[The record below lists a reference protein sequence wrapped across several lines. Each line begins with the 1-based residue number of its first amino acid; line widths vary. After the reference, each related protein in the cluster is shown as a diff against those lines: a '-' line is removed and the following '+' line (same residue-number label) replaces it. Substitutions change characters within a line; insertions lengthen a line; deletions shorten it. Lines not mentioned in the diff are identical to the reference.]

1 MIINSKDH
9 YGFFSDSLERKIIL
23 SAPAFCY
30 CFALIRKALVYPSV
44 QKDEA
49 LMIKGIQIVSAHAQ
63 MQGGVTELKDGID
76 VFHPDLLP
84 RRLMFELL
92 IGIISK

>member
-1 MIINSKDH
+1 MSAASESQEK
-9 YGFFSDSLERKIIL
+9 KIIL

-30 CFALIRKALVYPSV
+30 CFALLRKALVHPAI
-44 QKDEA
+44 QKDEG
-49 LMIKGIQIVSAHAQ
+49 LMTKGIQIVSAHAQ
-63 MQGGVTELKDGID
+63 MQGGIMEHKDGID
-76 VFHPDLLP
+76 LFHPDLLP